1 MGFKKIIFVF
11 MTSVRQEKVAE
22 LIKQELSLIFQ
33 KESRTLCL
41 GSMVSV
47 TVLRISPDLGVARV
61 YVSIFAAKD
70 TSAVFESI
78 QTNASLIRRELG
90 RKVSKQ
96 LRKVPELY
104 FFLDDSL
111 DYAEEID
118 DLLKK

>member
-61 YVSIFAAKD
+61 YISIFAAKD
-70 TSAVFESI
+70 TQAVFDSV
-78 QTNASLIRRELG
+78 QANSSLIRRELG
-90 RKVSKQ
+90 RRVSKQ